1 MKILKITAIVL
12 LVFIGGL
19 SLTIWLLSDPLPE
32 GKSGREA
39 EALADKML
47 KAINKPAYDSLQE
60 LRWSFPRGHHF
71 VWDKRSN
78 AVEVKWDDY
87 VVQLDPDN
95 QSGTASK
102 ASATLAGDD
111 LDKAIAQAW
120 KLFANDS
127 FWLVAPYK
135 IRDPGTE
142 RRLVETDNGPAL
154 LVTYTSGGVTP
165 GDSYLWLLDPDGR
178 PKAWK
183 MWVSILPWK
192 GLEFTWEDWQQHGGA
207 WLAPTHQG
215 PGPATVNLLNLQ
227 AR

>member
-12 LVFIGGL
+12 VVLIAGV
-19 SLTIWLLSDPLPE
+19 SLTIWFVSDPLPE

-47 KAINKPAYDSLQE
+47 MAINKPAYDSLQE

-102 ASATLAGDD
+102 SSITLAGED
-111 LDKAIAQAW
+111 LDKAVSKAW

-142 RRLVETDNGPAL
+142 RRMVETDDGPAL

-165 GDSYLWLLDPDGR
+165 GDSYLWLLDSDGR

-192 GLEFTWEDWQQHGGA
+192 GLEFTWEDWQQHRGA
-207 WLAPTHQG
+207 WLAPTHRG

-227 AR
+227 VR